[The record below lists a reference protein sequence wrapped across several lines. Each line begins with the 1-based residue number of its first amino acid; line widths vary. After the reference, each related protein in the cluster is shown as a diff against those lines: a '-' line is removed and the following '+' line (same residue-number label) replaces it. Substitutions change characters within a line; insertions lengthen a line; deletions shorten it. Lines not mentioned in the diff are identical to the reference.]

1 VNIYAPF
8 KSNRYE
14 QVENTAQI
22 RNPMQAPERSEYSGH
37 WSLDES
43 CVFLN
48 HGSFGATPTVI
59 QEEQRRWQT
68 IMENE
73 PVRFFEKIAP
83 SALETAREAIAD
95 FVNCDADDLALI
107 ENATTGVNTILRSL
121 EFSPGDEILV
131 PDHAYQACRNTID
144 YVAKRW
150 KAVVVICKIPFPIE
164 NQQQAID
171 AIMSKVSEKTVLAMI
186 DTVTSPTGLL
196 MPFETLVRELESRG
210 INVLLDGAHGI
221 GMINLDL
228 DKLGASYTT
237 SNCHKWLCSPKSS
250 AFLHVRK
257 DLQHKIHPLTISHGM
272 TFPLGDTTRFRHEF
286 DWTGTRDLSAH
297 CSLPLVIDE
306 MAKLVEGGWPS
317 IIAKNHEL
325 AIKGRNILCERLGIK
340 APSPDEMISCI
351 ATLQLPETSTGGT
364 PMHEPDPL
372 HELLLEKYGIQVPVW
387 SWDSPKGRYI
397 RISAQLYNDVGEYHY
412 LADAIAIELG
422 L

>member
-1 VNIYAPF
+1 MNTHAPF

-14 QVENTAQI
+14 QVENAAQI
-22 RNPMQAPERSEYSGH
+22 RNLMQAPGRSKYSGY
-37 WSLDES
+37 WSLDPS

-48 HGSFGATPTVI
+48 HGSFGAAPIFV

-68 IMENE
+68 ILESE

-83 SALETAREAIAD
+83 SAMLVSREAVAD
-95 FVNCDADDLALI
+95 LVNCDADDIALI
-107 ENATTGVNTILRSL
+107 ENATTGVNTILRSF
-121 EFSPGDEILV
+121 EFNPGDEILV
-131 PDHAYQACRNTID
+131 PDHAYQACRNSID
-144 YVAKRW
+144 YVAKEW
-150 KAVVVICKIPFPIE
+150 GVVVVTCNIPFPID
-164 NQQQAID
+164 NKQIAID
-171 AIMSKVSEKTVLAMI
+171 AIMSKVTENTVLAML

-196 MPFETLVRELESRG
+196 MPFEELVSLLEAKG
-210 INVLLDGAHGI
+210 INVLLDAAHGI

-228 DKLGASYTT
+228 DKMGASFTT
-237 SNCHKWLCSPKSS
+237 SNCHKWLCSPKGS

-272 TFPLGDTTRFRHEF
+272 TFPLGNTTRFRHEF

-297 CSLPLVIDE
+297 CSLPLVIDG
-306 MAKLVEGGWPS
+306 MANLVEGGWPS
-317 IIAKNHEL
+317 IIAKNHDLVIE
-325 AIKGRNILCERLGIK
+325 GRNILCERLGIK
-340 APSPDEMISCI
+340 APSPDEMIACI
-351 ATLQLPETSTGGT
+351 ATLQLPETGIGGT
-364 PMHEPDPL
+364 PLHEPDPL